1 MRGSKA
7 VFNSYISPNGSQM
20 ANPVLVNQQ
29 IDGMRKALERVR
41 QSQPAAVLVNKQMSQ
56 LYELAERMKGTYK
69 PVVMVKKKVNG
80 LRTLAKRVRAVH
92 ESSNP
97 FLSQKLDQINQQ

>member
-7 VFNSYISPNGSQM
+7 IFNSYTSPNGTQM

-29 IDGMRKALERVR
+29 IDGMREALDRLR
-41 QSQPAAVLVNKQMSQ
+41 QSQPTAVLVNKQMSQ
-56 LYELAERMKGTYK
+56 LYELAQRMKGTYT
-69 PVVMVKKKVNG
+69 PVVTVKKKVNG
-80 LRTLAKRVRAVH
+80 LRSLAKRVRAVH